1 MTNRPADPTITR
13 TFRAAAKVGDD
24 YYTVEETICLPP
36 NATDDLIMEAVQTGL
51 RIYDAQRLAVLE
63 QIGQLRAE
71 AGQRIMNGNGNGM
84 REPDAPASDKQRAYM
99 DRLLHDLNWTHDRLT
114 AYAAERNLNLLT
126 LTKREASELIDEL
139 KGIADGRVPA
149 PHYDAPPTPLEQ
161 AVEDAEPDLFDEPP
175 VRVQQPAGE
184 RATERQIRALMRL
197 VDERGIDI
205 MAELKQRFGERTIDQ
220 LSMDEAGNLLSEWQQ
235 RPRVVRRHA

>member
-51 RIYDAQRLAVLE
+51 RIYDAQRLAVME

-71 AGQRIMNGNGNGM
+71 AGQRIMNGNGM

-99 DRLLHDLNWTHDRLT
+99 DRLLHDLNWTPERLT
-114 AYAAERNLNLLT
+114 AYAEERNLNVLT

-139 KGIADGRVPA
+139 KALTTGQPTQRQIDQAVADGSAYGPQ
-149 PHYDAPPTPLEQ
+149 DDEGG
-161 AVEDAEPDLFDEPP
+161 LFDEPRAAP
-175 VRVQQPAGE
+175 PLPAGE

-197 VDERGIDI
+197 VDERGIDL
-205 MAELKQRFGERTIDQ
+205 MAELRQRFGERTLDQ
-220 LSMDEAGNLLSEWQQ
+220 LSLDEAGSLLGEWQQ
-235 RPRVVRRHA
+235 RPRRVRR